1 MALVLKNRVKE
12 TSNTTGTGSLTLLGA
27 STGYQSFSTAIGNG
41 NTTYYTLYDNVAQ
54 VWEVG
59 IGTVSA
65 GTLARTTV
73 LSNSSGTT
81 SPLTLAGNQ
90 VAVFCTYPAE
100 KSVNLD
106 ASGNVTALGTVASGT
121 WQGTTV
127 GVAYG
132 GTGVTASSGANSVVL
147 RDANQNIVANNL
159 FLGFTSTVSTGG
171 TTTLTV
177 ASTNYQRI
185 TGTTTQTVKLPD
197 ATTLPKGLIY
207 IVDND
212 STGNV
217 TVIDNASTTLDT
229 VVGGSIDNWV
239 LLDNSTTAG
248 TWIAYS
254 LLPSTYDFGT
264 STANFG
270 NATITNAV
278 WNGTTIASGYGGTG
292 LTTFTAAN
300 YALYSTSS
308 SALTAGTL
316 PVAAGGTSFASY
328 TTGDLLYAS
337 GSTTLSKLGIGTNG
351 YVLTSS
357 GSGPQW
363 TAATSVGV
371 TSISFG
377 STGLTPATATQG
389 AVTVAGTLGIGYGGT
404 GQTTA
409 SAAFNALSPITSTGD
424 LIIGNGTNSATR
436 LAIGAN
442 NYVLTSNGT
451 TASWAAASSGVT
463 ISDDTSTNA
472 TRYPTFTSA
481 TSGSVSTENVSS
493 TKLTYNPSTGALT
506 SPEIVASNGLL
517 VHSTT
522 VSTSYSIPS
531 GSNAIAAGPMTVA
544 SGASVTIPSGSRWL
558 VL

>member
-1 MALVLKNRVKE
+1 MANFYPLVLSGTTMEELQTADALILQTPASGTLTNC
-12 TSNTTGTGSLTLLGA
+12 TGLPLTTGVTGTLPIANGGTGQTTANSALNA
-27 STGYQSFSTAIGNG
+27 LLPSQTTSTGYYLKTDGTNTSWDQLNISTSDI
-41 NTTYYTLYDNVAQ
+41 T
-54 VWEVG
+54 
-59 IGTVSA
+59 
-65 GTLARTTV
+65 GTLATANGGTN
-73 LSNSSGTT
+73 LTSFTSGGALYATSTSALTSGT
-81 SPLTLAGNQ
+81 L
-90 VAVFCTYPAE
+90 PA
-100 KSVNLD
+100 S
-106 ASGNVTALGTVASGT
+106 A
-121 WQGTTV
+121 
-127 GVAYG
+127 G
-132 GTGVTASSGANSVVL
+132 GTGNS
-147 RDANQNIVANNL
+147 
-159 FLGFTSTVSTGG
+159 
-171 TTTLTV
+171 
-177 ASTNYQRI
+177 
-185 TGTTTQTVKLPD
+185 
-197 ATTLPKGLIY
+197 
-207 IVDND
+207 
-212 STGNV
+212 
-217 TVIDNASTTLDT
+217 
-229 VVGGSIDNWV
+229 
-239 LLDNSTTAG
+239 
-248 TWIAYS
+248 
-254 LLPSTYDFGT
+254 
-264 STANFG
+264 
-270 NATITNAV
+270 
-278 WNGTTIASGYGGTG
+278 
-292 LTTFTAAN
+292 
-300 YALYSTSS
+300 
-308 SALTAGTL
+308 
-316 PVAAGGTSFASY
+316 SY

-377 STGLTPATATQG
+377 STGLTPSTATQG

-544 SGASVTIPSGSRWL
+544 AGASVTIPSGSRWL